1 MRLLFLNYEYPP
13 LGGGSAT
20 ASRSLIREWTGMG
33 CEVRVL
39 TSHFRGLAWR
49 ETADGAV
56 IGRLPA
62 GRRRVDRGRIAEM
75 SLYMAGATVAGLW
88 QARSWRPDAVVA
100 FNGIPSGPVA
110 WIIERLMGVPYVV
123 CLRGG
128 EVPGFRCEGVAT
140 FHRLLGPVIGA
151 TWRRAAATTANS
163 DGLADLARRF
173 APDVAVA
180 VIPNGVDTATFHPAS
195 PSPPAGPAFPAGS
208 ASPVGPASP
217 DNGPVRLL
225 AVGRLVQQKGLDVL
239 LTALAGP
246 GLERVELDIV
256 GDGER
261 RPDLERQAGQL
272 GLMARVRFPGWMDRD
287 HLAGVY
293 RRADV
298 FVLPSRDEGMPNVVL
313 EAMASGLPV
322 IASRIAGAC
331 DMVVDGETG
340 LLLPPDDAGALAAAV
355 ARLAGDAPTRQSFGR
370 AGRERV
376 ERLYSWGSAARA
388 YLDLFA
394 ALPGPGR
401 GQVRKRDR
409 DRVSACAAP

>member
-180 VIPNGVDTATFHPAS
+180 VIPNGVDTATFHPAP
-195 PSPPAGPAFPAGS
+195 PSP
-208 ASPVGPASP
+208 P

-239 LTALAGP
+239 LTALARP

-261 RPDLERQAGQL
+261 RPDLERQASQL
-272 GLMARVRFPGWMDRD
+272 GLMARVRFLGWMDRD
-287 HLAGVY
+287 HLAEVY

-401 GQVRKRDR
+401 GPGTGQVRKPDR
-409 DRVSACAAP
+409 DRLGLARTRLPSSGP